1 MNSLHA
7 TIEEFTA
14 DGYTHVQCFCP
25 RCRQIRLRP
34 ISDLPRISMGLTI
47 AQLSARLRCAQCRGP
62 LHSVKPW
69 RLEDVLESRW
79 GGEDRTTYAKPR
91 PTPLPHVTRA
101 SSVKPRVLHA
111 TTARKVGSP
120 IPPLSKPTKA
130 SSTKPPPLPRKSPE
144 ARSLSAPVLPSA
156 ARHYL
161 VLDTVGN
168 CSVIDAKPSAGL
180 KIIGDKGGYASPAS
194 ANRAMNNEAKCK
206 GTVVTGAVDQDAAG
220 KYKAAEAKAKKLGG
234 VHKLTQEDIEG
245 LSAEQIKLLRG
256 Y

>member
-1 MNSLHA
+1 
-7 TIEEFTA
+7 
-14 DGYTHVQCFCP
+14 
-25 RCRQIRLRP
+25 
-34 ISDLPRISMGLTI
+34 
-47 AQLSARLRCAQCRGP
+47 
-62 LHSVKPW
+62 
-69 RLEDVLESRW
+69 
-79 GGEDRTTYAKPR
+79 
-91 PTPLPHVTRA
+91 
-101 SSVKPRVLHA
+101 
-111 TTARKVGSP
+111 
-120 IPPLSKPTKA
+120 
-130 SSTKPPPLPRKSPE
+130 
-144 ARSLSAPVLPSA
+144 
-156 ARHYL
+156 

-194 ANRAMNNEAKCK
+194 AKRAMNNEAKCK